1 MPFCLCVCVRARV
14 CVFVCVCERE
24 RERARLARVSVTLSV
39 HFPGPYFFPRF
50 QSKNAK
56 RNKVVD
62 PSSSLQPTDSPL

>member
-1 MPFCLCVCVRARV
+1 MCVCL
-14 CVFVCVCERE
+14 FFLFLFLVCVCERE
-24 RERARLARVSVTLSV
+24 RENGWHVSVTLTV

-50 QSKNAK
+50 KSKNVK